1 MKQDEF
7 DERLIRIETR
17 LAYLEDFLTR
27 LQGEVVDRNVLMDR
41 LNAEHTA
48 LKIRLA
54 RISRDLEDMPEK
66 KPPHY

>member
-1 MKQDEF
+1 MDRNEF
-7 DERLIRIETR
+7 DERLVRIETR

-27 LQGEVVDRNVLMDR
+27 LQGEVVDRNALMDR
-41 LNAEHTA
+41 LSTEHTA

-54 RISRDLEDMPEK
+54 RISRDLEEMPEK